1 MRRQRRSREAD
12 GRSAEVQAKLIPRL
26 GSRIAEEL
34 LADGSESPPPP
45 SRGGQCGAQEGGD
58 EWQEGE
64 KPVALTLFVLRVETD
79 AGDCGFTHR
88 HDGSVR
94 RGE

>member
-34 LADGSESPPPP
+34 LADGSESPPLRAEASVGPKREGMNGRKAR
-45 SRGGQCGAQEGGD
+45 SLLHSLSLYCGLKLMQATAD
-58 EWQEGE
+58 S
-64 KPVALTLFVLRVETD
+64 LTATM
-79 AGDCGFTHR
+79 AA
-88 HDGSVR
+88 
-94 RGE
+94 